1 MKQSFEAWLS
11 VYDNSTAKKIKVI
24 GLKNGKKKKI
34 SLGDLCVVVPKKF
47 KKSKEII
54 KKKKMLWFSNW
65 LGVCSKAQ
73 KRTRVFEY

>member
-1 MKQSFEAWLS
+1 LKLGSLFMTTQLQ
-11 VYDNSTAKKIKVI
+11 KIKVI
-24 GLKNGKKKKI
+24 VLKNGKKI

-54 KKKKMLWFSNW
+54 KKKMLWFSNW